1 VTVADIEGVPISDI
15 QASPEDEL
23 IDLMN
28 RYEQPL
34 SGYLLL
40 LLGDRDA
47 VRDCAQDAF
56 LRAYEHL
63 GRGRHVNAQW
73 LYKVARNR
81 AIDHLRRRQREQ
93 SEPEILET
101 MATDDQAEPDHIAA
115 IRLALRQLPGADRE
129 VLYLFT
135 VDKFDTREIAA
146 MLGIRPGAARVRL
159 YRARERFRAAY
170 SPPRGAP

>member
-1 VTVADIEGVPISDI
+1 MPISDT
-15 QASPEDEL
+15 QARPEDQL
-23 IDLMN
+23 TDLMN

-40 LLGDRDA
+40 LLGDRDV
-47 VRDCAQDAF
+47 VRDCAQDTF

-63 GRGRHVNAQW
+63 RSGKNVNAQW

-81 AIDHLRRRQREQ
+81 AIDHLRHRQREQ
-93 SEPEILET
+93 SEPEALEAMIT
-101 MATDDQAEPDHIAA
+101 EELGEPDRIVAV
-115 IRLALRQLPGADRE
+115 RLALQKLPSADRE

-135 VDKFDTREIAA
+135 VDKFDTRQIAA

-159 YRARERFRAAY
+159 YRARERFRSVY
-170 SPPRGAP
+170 SPPRGAQ